1 MVQPAWELVP
11 GVLGPKVTAPGT
23 TTAVH
28 FFGCLV
34 ANRWTLNPFAPP
46 LCLVHY
52 CGCLLTAH
60 APPPPQDENG
70 KKPAKATEPANAF
83 YQEHD
88 TSEDDA
94 EEGEGDAQENDDQD
108 SSEGDEPGVA
118 RPLPATRRPLRAPMP
133 KVCCPDKA
141 APLHPRHWRTAH
153 TAAHP
158 L

>member
-1 MVQPAWELVP
+1 MQT
-11 GVLGPKVTAPGT
+11 GVAVSTNTGVCRKTGRAPT
-23 TTAVH
+23 
-28 FFGCLV
+28 
-34 ANRWTLNPFAPP
+34 NPLSWLPSLDDSFSPF
-46 LCLVHY
+46 LSCS
-52 CGCLLTAH
+52 
-60 APPPPQDENG
+60 PPPPQDENG